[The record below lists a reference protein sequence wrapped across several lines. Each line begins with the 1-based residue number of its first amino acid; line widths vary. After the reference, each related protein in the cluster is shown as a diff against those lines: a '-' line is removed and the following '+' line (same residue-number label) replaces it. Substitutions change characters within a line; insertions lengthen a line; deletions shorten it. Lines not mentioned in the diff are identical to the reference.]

1 MKSKLLFGMYL
12 LSLVAC
18 KSIGGGK
25 GANSEIMSS
34 AEPCGNALTID
45 KVTGEKVYQ
54 LTQQCVFN
62 EKMHIVK
69 LRILSETY
77 KKVLDDGCAARD
89 SGYGHVIALSIDG
102 QEIENV
108 GIKVRGNT
116 SRCNAKRQFKFKF
129 DEVEMYSQ
137 MNGNVSTVLINQN
150 KGRKFFG
157 LETISV
163 RASANDPSMI
173 REKIASEGFEAANE
187 ISSSTV
193 RGPAVYRLAPAK
205 FYVSFNR
212 NQNEGP
218 EGNFKNLMN
227 GYYYD
232 YMGYYSL
239 AENIDRVFIDSR
251 FQVGKDKVPGYHL
264 VAADLAKASLDRQSY
279 DPSGWSAEFFDGAKI
294 KTKEQ
299 QAQLENELF
308 KLMDLLKTETNDLSL
323 EQNIDIESVVNYTAG
338 AIFNGHWDSLLGNA
352 NNDSL
357 YFNGANQKWQV
368 FAWDL
373 DNTLGA
379 NHSLFKSLLSDDIFN
394 PAREHP
400 NRLITTLFAPNR
412 PAFRKK
418 LMQRLN
424 GLAEGYYSEE
434 QFNQKINRLTDLL
447 RSNTE
452 SWEMPKDGEF
462 DAIKSFVNQRRK
474 VIQSQI
480 SY

>member
-1 MKSKLLFGMYL
+1 MKTKLLVATIL
-12 LSLVAC
+12 LSLTAC
-18 KSIGGGK
+18 KSTGVGS
-25 GANSEIMSS
+25 GAHSEVMSAS
-34 AEPCGNALTID
+34 DPCGDALTVE
-45 KVTGEKVYQ
+45 KLSGEKVYQ
-54 LTQQCVFN
+54 LTEQCVFN
-62 EKMHIVK
+62 EKIHVVK
-69 LRILSETY
+69 IRILSETY
-77 KKVLDDGCAARD
+77 KKILDDGCAARD
-89 SGYGHVIALSIDG
+89 SGYGHVIALNIDG

-108 GIKVRGNT
+108 GMKVRGNT

-129 DEVEMYSQ
+129 DETEMYSQ
-137 MNGNVSTVLINQN
+137 INGNVSSVLMNQN

-157 LETISV
+157 LETLSV

-173 REKIASEGFEAANE
+173 REKIASEGFRAAND
-187 ISSSTV
+187 SGATTL

-218 EGNFKNLMN
+218 EGNFKNLIN

-239 AENIDRVFIDSR
+239 AENIDRVFIETR
-251 FQVGKDKVPGYHL
+251 FQNGKDKIPGYHL
-264 VAADLAKASLDRQSY
+264 VAADLAKASLDRGSY
-279 DPSGWSAEFFDGAKI
+279 DRSGWAMEFFDGAKL

-299 QAQLENELF
+299 EDALEKELF

-323 EQNIDIESVVNYTAG
+323 TSSIDIDSVVNYTAA
-338 AIFNGHWDSLLGNA
+338 AIFNGHWDSLLANA

-357 YFNGANQKWQV
+357 YFNGANQKWQM

-379 NHSLFKSLLSDDIFN
+379 NHSLFKSLMTDDIFS

-400 NRLITTLFAPNR
+400 NRLISTVFAENR

-418 LMQRLN
+418 LMERLN
-424 GLAEGYYSEE
+424 SLGKGYFSEE
-434 QFNQKINRLTDLL
+434 QFNVKIDRLAQVL

-462 DAIKSFVNQRRK
+462 DAIKNFVAQRRK
-474 VIQSQI
+474 IIQSQI